1 MSDNFVPV
9 GDVADKFSVSI
20 HTVRQWLRKGKIPA
34 DMYVKIGNTYRYNL
48 KGIEKAFLNTN
59 KEYKCGADF
68 HVKEFNDTVGDT
80 MSKYEF
86 GADSADEDF

>member
-9 GDVADKFSVSI
+9 GAVADKFSVSK

-48 KGIEKAFLNTN
+48 QGIENAFLNTN
-59 KEYKCGADF
+59 KDSVE
-68 HVKEFNDTVGDT
+68 KEAVSD
-80 MSKYEF
+80 YEF
-86 GADSADEDF
+86 GTDMLDEDF